1 MVTALDSKT
10 IVVNFANIG
19 RRKRG
24 GDFAWSKIRPEI
36 AGLHER
42 GMKAVGVVYQNHKGF
57 CDRLNQWVLLPEDV
71 LCECIDVQEVPRHD
85 NQTSEHDRI
94 TIEEACERNYLPL
107 AIGMSLNA
115 RFTIQNK
122 YKDKS

>member
-1 MVTALDSKT
+1 MVTALDGKT
-10 IVVNFANIG
+10 IVVNFAKIG
-19 RRKRG
+19 SHKRG
-24 GDFAWSKIRPEI
+24 GDFAWSKIRPDI

-42 GMKAVGVVYQNHKGF
+42 GMKAVGVVYQNQNGF

-107 AIGMSLNA
+107 AIGMSLDA
-115 RFTIQNK
+115 RFIIHK
-122 YKDKS
+122 YI